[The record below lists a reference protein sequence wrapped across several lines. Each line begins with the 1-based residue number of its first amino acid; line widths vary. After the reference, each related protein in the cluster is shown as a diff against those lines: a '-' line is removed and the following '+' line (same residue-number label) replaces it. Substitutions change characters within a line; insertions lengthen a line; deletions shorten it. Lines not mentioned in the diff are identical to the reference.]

1 MLVYK
6 AVSGSPFP
14 GYAGEV
20 RLTPAGAGT
29 HISYTV
35 CSTASFPF
43 DDAHKA
49 ADYLR
54 SSQAI
59 GKIVLEMKEQS

>member
-1 MLVYK
+1 VLGYK

-14 GYAGEV
+14 GYAV
-20 RLTPAGAGT
+20 RGTPHPAGAGT

-35 CSTASFPF
+35 SSTASFPF

>member
-1 MLVYK
+1 VLGYK

-20 RLTPAGAGT
+20 RLTPAGAGN

-35 CSTASFPF
+35 SSTASFPF

-59 GKIVLEMKEQS
+59 GKIVLEMKEQL